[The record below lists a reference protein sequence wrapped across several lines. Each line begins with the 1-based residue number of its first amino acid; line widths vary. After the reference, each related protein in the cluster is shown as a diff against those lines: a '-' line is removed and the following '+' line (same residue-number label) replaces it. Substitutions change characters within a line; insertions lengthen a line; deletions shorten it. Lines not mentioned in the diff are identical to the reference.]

1 MNYCLEADSIIKSY
15 GDDPLLTDI
24 YLKCET
30 NDIIGI
36 LGRNGTG
43 KSTLLKI
50 LFGTMEAENKSIRIN
65 NTVYETP
72 YQQKNLFAFLPQ
84 NHFIPGYFS
93 VEKAISLFLPSA
105 IGISLYEDSVIRSIR
120 SKKIRDLSAGELRY
134 LEVKLVL
141 HLESHFVLLDEP
153 YSSLSPLLTDDIN
166 RQIEEKTAQK
176 GFIITDHHYE
186 SIFKIATK
194 IYLLKNGQAYP
205 IRNKLEL
212 VEMGYLK
219 SNML

>member
-1 MNYCLEADSIIKSY
+1 MRYFLEADSIIKSY
-15 GDDPLLTDI
+15 NDHTLLTDI

-50 LFGTMEAENKSIRIN
+50 LFGTTEAENKFIRIN
-65 NTVYETP
+65 NEVFEAP
-72 YQQKNLFAFLPQ
+72 YKQKDLIAFLPQ
-84 NHFIPGYFS
+84 NHFIPVYLS

-105 IGISLYEDSVIRSIR
+105 TGTALYQDPVIRSIR
-120 SKKIRDLSAGELRY
+120 NKKIRDLSAGEMRY
-134 LEVKLVL
+134 LEVKLIL
-141 HLESHFVLLDEP
+141 NLESRFVLLDEP
-153 YSSLSPLLTDDIN
+153 YSSLSPLLAEEVN
-166 RQIEEKTAQK
+166 LQIQEKAGQK
-176 GFIITDHHYE
+176 GFIITDHHYD

-194 IYLLKNGQAYP
+194 IYLLKDGQAYP
-205 IRNKLEL
+205 VQHKLQL

-219 SNML
+219 PNML